1 MCMRYNIEG
10 SQASESTSGCEASA
24 NGDHI
29 TDDML
34 KDVDE
39 SPKEECNDETAVVVE
54 EAPVKFETSSS
65 VQDVSEPKVKVG
77 LCKAVIKGT

>member
-1 MCMRYNIEG
+1 MRYNIEG

-29 TDDML
+29 TADML

-39 SPKEECNDETAVVVE
+39 SPKEECHDERAVIVE
-54 EAPVKFETSSS
+54 EPPIKFETASS

-77 LCKAVIKGT
+77 LCEVTLKST